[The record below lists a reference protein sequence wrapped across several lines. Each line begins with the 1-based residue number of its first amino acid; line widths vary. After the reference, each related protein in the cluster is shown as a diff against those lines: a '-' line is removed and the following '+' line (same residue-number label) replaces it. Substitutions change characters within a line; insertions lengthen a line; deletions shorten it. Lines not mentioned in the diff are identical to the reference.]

1 MHRARYNWPIRP
13 LYDIPLEKIE
23 MTRVCV
29 CILSLAAAV
38 MGQGEKTLKTVAEK
52 SDYKATSRYDDVVTF
67 IDQLAKQS
75 TAVRRSDMG
84 TSADGRSIPLLILA
98 DPPIETPEEAADSGK
113 LVVMAFGNIHAGEVC
128 GKEALLMLARDIAD
142 GPDHDLL
149 KDLVIIFAPIFN
161 VDGNEHMSKDN
172 RPGQR
177 GPADG
182 MGQRRNAQ
190 DLDLNRDYIKLESPE
205 ARAMVHFYNL
215 WDPSVIIDTHTTNG
229 SYHGYTITYAAPK
242 NPAGDEEIIEYVR
255 DTMLPL
261 VGSRMRKETGYKSFY
276 YGNFDREHS
285 RWSTYPA
292 RPRFGTP
299 YRGLRNRLAIL
310 SEAYAYA
317 SYRDRILATR
327 AFVRQCL
334 IYASQRADDIRDM
347 VQAADERT
355 TDVGND
361 PSGGDVVAIRSE
373 IAPFADNVRIEGF
386 VEDVRDGRTI
396 STGKPRTYEVT
407 HFGQF
412 EPTLSVRR
420 PYAYLFPPS
429 METIVRKLQEHG
441 IEVEELRED
450 IELPIESYV
459 IDRVSHADRPF
470 QKHRQLTVD
479 VTARPETRRFM
490 AGQIVVR
497 TGQPLG
503 TLAVYLLEPQ
513 SDDGL
518 CTWNFFDNMIEEGKE
533 FPVVRLVDA
542 LPVTRCRVRPL
553 PRDAQP
559 PKPITFEAMY
569 DSDDPPDFT
578 GPPVSRLT
586 WLDDGEH
593 YLQVKDD
600 VLWRIEAASGRMERF
615 HSPDVMAAA
624 LAALPT
630 IDDETADELAGRSRF
645 RMNKNRTAALFQHEN
660 DLYYCRFDGK
670 RAVRLTHTPG
680 REETP
685 TFSPD
690 GAFVSFVRDDNL
702 YVVDVATQTER
713 ALTTDGGEHI
723 RNGKFTW
730 VYYEELNGRRWKAY
744 WWSPDSSAIAFLR
757 TDDSPIKPFT
767 VIDELPVHQD
777 VERTAYPKAGDPN
790 PHVTIGMVSAAGGSV
805 RWADLSGYGDGEVLI
820 SRVGWWPDSDKIFFY
835 AQDRAQTWLDV
846 NTASRSDGST
856 SRLLRDTTQAW
867 VSDPG
872 DPEFLDDGSFLLA
885 SERSGWR
892 HLYRFDDD
900 GTLLK
905 QLTSGEWEVRKV
917 EHVDE
922 DAGWV
927 YFSGTRDSHIAEN
940 LYRVKISGG
949 EPEQLTSS
957 PGHHI
962 SRVSPNG
969 KYYIDRF
976 SSHETP
982 VRVHLYTA
990 DGAPVR
996 TIDSNPVHVLEE
1008 YRFGDY
1014 ELLQIKTADGF
1025 TLEASLMMPPDF
1037 DPNLKYPVW
1046 FMTYGGP
1053 HAPTV
1058 RDSWSKRRD
1067 RERVLAEAGFLVFR
1081 CDPRSASG
1089 KGAQSAWTAYKRF
1102 GEGELA
1108 DITEA
1113 IEWLK
1118 KKPYVDGDRIGMSG
1132 HSYGGFMTAYAMTH
1146 SDLFAA
1152 GIAGAPVTD
1161 WHNYDTIYTER
1172 YMDTPQENPDG
1183 YETTSVVG
1191 AAADLHGRLLILHGV
1206 MDDNVHMQNTLQ
1218 FVNALQ
1224 KADKQ
1229 FELMFYP
1236 KSRHGIRGKHYN
1248 RLIVDFITRTLSKPT
1263 ETIEPTA
1270 VGVN

>member
-1 MHRARYNWPIRP
+1 
-13 LYDIPLEKIE
+13 
-23 MTRVCV
+23 
-29 CILSLAAAV
+29 
-38 MGQGEKTLKTVAEK
+38 
-52 SDYKATSRYDDVVTF
+52 
-67 IDQLAKQS
+67 
-75 TAVRRSDMG
+75 
-84 TSADGRSIPLLILA
+84 
-98 DPPIETPEEAADSGK
+98 
-113 LVVMAFGNIHAGEVC
+113 
-128 GKEALLMLARDIAD
+128 
-142 GPDHDLL
+142 
-149 KDLVIIFAPIFN
+149 
-161 VDGNEHMSKDN
+161 
-172 RPGQR
+172 
-177 GPADG
+177 
-182 MGQRRNAQ
+182 
-190 DLDLNRDYIKLESPE
+190 
-205 ARAMVHFYNL
+205 
-215 WDPSVIIDTHTTNG
+215 
-229 SYHGYTITYAAPK
+229 
-242 NPAGDEEIIEYVR
+242 
-255 DTMLPL
+255 
-261 VGSRMRKETGYKSFY
+261 
-276 YGNFDREHS
+276 
-285 RWSTYPA
+285 
-292 RPRFGTP
+292 
-299 YRGLRNRLAIL
+299 
-310 SEAYAYA
+310 
-317 SYRDRILATR
+317 
-327 AFVRQCL
+327 
-334 IYASQRADDIRDM
+334 
-347 VQAADERT
+347 
-355 TDVGND
+355 
-361 PSGGDVVAIRSE
+361 
-373 IAPFADNVRIEGF
+373 
-386 VEDVRDGRTI
+386 
-396 STGKPRTYEVT
+396 
-407 HFGQF
+407 
-412 EPTLSVRR
+412 
-420 PYAYLFPPS
+420 
-429 METIVRKLQEHG
+429 
-441 IEVEELRED
+441 
-450 IELPIESYV
+450 
-459 IDRVSHADRPF
+459 
-470 QKHRQLTVD
+470 
-479 VTARPETRRFM
+479 
-490 AGQIVVR
+490 
-497 TGQPLG
+497 
-503 TLAVYLLEPQ
+503 
-513 SDDGL
+513 
-518 CTWNFFDNMIEEGKE
+518 
-533 FPVVRLVDA
+533 
-542 LPVTRCRVRPL
+542 
-553 PRDAQP
+553 
-559 PKPITFEAMY
+559 
-569 DSDDPPDFT
+569 
-578 GPPVSRLT
+578 
-586 WLDDGEH
+586 
-593 YLQVKDD
+593 
-600 VLWRIEAASGRMERF
+600 
-615 HSPDVMAAA
+615 
-624 LAALPT
+624 
-630 IDDETADELAGRSRF
+630 
-645 RMNKNRTAALFQHEN
+645 
-660 DLYYCRFDGK
+660 
-670 RAVRLTHTPG
+670 
-680 REETP
+680 
-685 TFSPD
+685 
-690 GAFVSFVRDDNL
+690 
-702 YVVDVATQTER
+702 
-713 ALTTDGGEHI
+713 
-723 RNGKFTW
+723 
-730 VYYEELNGRRWKAY
+730 
-744 WWSPDSSAIAFLR
+744 
-757 TDDSPIKPFT
+757 
-767 VIDELPVHQD
+767 

-846 NTASRSDGST
+846 NTVSRSDGST

-1102 GEGELA
+1102 GKGELA